1 MTTIIADMMAF
12 INNLLA
18 PIVPAGV
25 TGVQFISVFLLVYA
39 IIFLL
44 TSQIHILKDNRMAA
58 VMFALV
64 IAFFT
69 ASSAFSVLLITKL
82 FPNVGMITMIMIGFL
97 AVIAIIP
104 KEEGVG
110 KLTFGPLLTLAGI
123 ALVAYFTWTSMAGT
137 ISLEGLNLPE
147 LSKTEIY
154 GIVFLLL
161 LFGFILLIYLSGK
174 KPRER
179 QISKHFLRDLSKFLF
194 GYEK

>member
-1 MTTIIADMMAF
+1 MTTIFADMMMF
-12 INNLLA
+12 INNLLG

-58 VMFALV
+58 AMFALI

-69 ASSAFSVLLITKL
+69 ASSAFSVILITKL
-82 FPNVGMITMIMIGFL
+82 FPNVGMITMVMIAFL

-137 ISLEGLNLPE
+137 ISLEGLNIPE

-154 GIVFLLL
+154 GMVFLLI
-161 LFGFILLIYLSGK
+161 LFGFILLIYLSGR
-174 KPRER
+174 KPKGR
-179 QISKHFLRDLSKFLF
+179 QPSKHFLRDLGKFMF